1 MERNDSTPSRV
12 VWIWGAGLVF
22 VVVIAAV
29 AFFTSRPADT
39 PTATDAAVTT
49 SGAALPG
56 FSPDVALNDPAV
68 GLPAPAVTGLSFNGD
83 TVSVSPGDGTP
94 KVLILLAH
102 WCGIC
107 QREVPSLV
115 QWSESG
121 GDLDGV
127 EVIAVATAIDRTRG
141 NWPPGAWLQGERWPF
156 PTIVDDDTSA
166 AGAAYGVTG
175 FPHFVAIDADGN
187 VVARTSGNIG
197 VAGFEKLLDAAR
209 TGQPTVVTPEG
220 VVLPGA
226 PQPS

>member
-1 MERNDSTPSRV
+1 MERNDSTPSRA

-39 PTATDAAVTT
+39 PMATDAAVTT

-127 EVIAVATAIDRTRG
+127 EVIAVATAGNTSIAQHAEHVLYVPRTR
-141 NWPPGAWLQGERWPF
+141 PELQPILAIIPLQLLAYKITVRLGLD
-156 PTIVDDDTSA
+156 VDRPRNLAKT
-166 AGAAYGVTG
+166 VT
-175 FPHFVAIDADGN
+175 V
-187 VVARTSGNIG
+187 
-197 VAGFEKLLDAAR
+197 E
-209 TGQPTVVTPEG
+209 
-220 VVLPGA
+220 
-226 PQPS
+226 